1 MNYVLNLQI
10 IIQLNPIMERIQLI
24 KKTFFAVLFMAGFA
38 FPTTTFAQHTLTVE
52 VSNIKS
58 NKGTIMIA
66 LFKGEAG
73 FPKDDT
79 KAIKKITVTI
89 KDKKATI
96 TFTDLKAGEYA
107 FALFHDENGNSEM
120 DSNMFGIPKEGYGFS
135 TNFKPIL
142 SAPDFDEADFK
153 IEGDTVQKIKIIN

>member
-1 MNYVLNLQI
+1 MKSSQFF
-10 IIQLNPIMERIQLI
+10 
-24 KKTFFAVLFMAGFA
+24 KTALFAVLFMSIFA
-38 FPTTTFAQHTLTVE
+38 FSTTAFAQHTLTVE

-58 NKGTIMIA
+58 DKGTIMIA

-73 FPKDDT
+73 FPKDDS
-79 KAIKKITVTI
+79 KAVKKMKVTI

-96 TFTDLKAGEYA
+96 TFTGLEAGDYA
-107 FALFHDENGNSEM
+107 FALFHDENGNNEM

-135 TNFKPIL
+135 TNFKPKV

-153 IEGDTVQKIKIIN
+153 IEADTVQKVKIIN

>member
-1 MNYVLNLQI
+1 MKSSQFF
-10 IIQLNPIMERIQLI
+10 
-24 KKTFFAVLFMAGFA
+24 KTALFAVLFMSIFA
-38 FPTTTFAQHTLTVE
+38 FSTTAFAQHTLTVE

-58 NKGTIMIA
+58 DKGTIMIA

-73 FPKDDT
+73 FPKDDS
-79 KAIKKITVTI
+79 KAVKKMKVTI

-96 TFTDLKAGEYA
+96 TFTDLEAGDYA

-135 TNFKPIL
+135 TNFKPKV

-153 IEGDTVQKIKIIN
+153 IEADTVQKVKIIN

>member
-1 MNYVLNLQI
+1 MKSSQFF
-10 IIQLNPIMERIQLI
+10 
-24 KKTFFAVLFMAGFA
+24 KTALFAVLFMSIFA
-38 FPTTTFAQHTLTVE
+38 FSTTAFAQHTLTVE

-58 NKGTIMIA
+58 DKGTIMIA

-73 FPKDDT
+73 FPKDDS
-79 KAIKKITVTI
+79 KAVKKMKVTI

-96 TFTDLKAGEYA
+96 TFTDLEAGDYA
-107 FALFHDENGNSEM
+107 FALFHDENGNNEM

-135 TNFKPIL
+135 TNFKPKV

-153 IEGDTVQKIKIIN
+153 IEADTVQKVKIIN